1 MGLRVT
7 KTDDYAMRAML
18 HLACLPE
25 GSTAMRLEIARAM
38 NSPSSFMA
46 KVLRRLVHAKL
57 LQSTRGA
64 HGGFSLARPTSEIT
78 FLDVLEAIEGPLH
91 LVAQSP
97 DEPGVERDSECPAT
111 AVWSQVE
118 SGMREILATTTL
130 EDLVSARRRNG
141 KIQWVPRTGITTLR
155 AALPVERLAKCV

>member
-25 GSTAMRLEIARAM
+25 GSTAMRLEIARALD
-38 NSPSSFMA
+38 SPSSFMA

-57 LQSTRGA
+57 LESTRGA

-78 FLDVLEAIEGPLH
+78 FLEVLEAIEGPLH
-91 LVAQSP
+91 LVGQSS
-97 DEPGVERDSECPAT
+97 DESENAREAECPAT
-111 AVWSQVE
+111 AVWSLVE
-118 SGMREILATTTL
+118 DGMRDILATTTL

-141 KIQWVPRTGITTLR
+141 KVSWVPRTGAAALR
-155 AALPVERLAKCV
+155 AAISPERLAKCI